1 MLGNMRQPRV
11 DVWQDRR
18 IYPEKSAQ
26 VVGSNVI
33 NITGLLY
40 RCRVVN
46 GRISGIKYLLARSYH
61 ITAGYRSD
69 DIED

>member
-1 MLGNMRQPRV
+1 MRQPRV

-18 IYPEKSAQ
+18 IYPENMVKM
-26 VVGSNVI
+26 GDL
-33 NITGLLY
+33 NITGLLSGF
-40 RCRVVN
+40 RVVN

>member
-1 MLGNMRQPRV
+1 MADL
-11 DVWQDRR
+11 
-18 IYPEKSAQ
+18 
-26 VVGSNVI
+26 

-40 RCRVVN
+40 GFWLVN
-46 GRISGIKYLLARSYH
+46 GRISGIKFLLARSYH